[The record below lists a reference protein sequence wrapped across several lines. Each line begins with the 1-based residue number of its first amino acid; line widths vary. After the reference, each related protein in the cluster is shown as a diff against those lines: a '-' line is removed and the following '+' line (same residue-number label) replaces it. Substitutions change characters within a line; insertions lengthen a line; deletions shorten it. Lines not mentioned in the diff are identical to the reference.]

1 MPESTPRTPRRST
14 GLKNT
19 GPKTVAAPA
28 NKASTPAIDNKA
40 AASATPSVAPE
51 GNTEAWPFNTL
62 TVSDAAPK
70 KAARV
75 ETAAPTEAERQEAE
89 RTAAARR
96 QAGSPVTESRRTQPI
111 DLDNLDMGRMIAEAA
126 YYHAERRGF
135 QPGYELE
142 DWVAAECEVNLK
154 LAQLRKAA
162 GKNLI
167 G

>member
-1 MPESTPRTPRRST
+1 MPESTTPRTPRRST
-14 GLKNT
+14 GLKNS
-19 GPKTVAAPA
+19 GPKKAAAPA
-28 NKASTPAIDNKA
+28 MNKA
-40 AASATPSVAPE
+40 ATPATPSAARD
-51 GNTEAWPFNTL
+51 GNANAWPFNTL
-62 TVSDAAPK
+62 TVSDAAPEK

-75 ETAAPTEAERQEAE
+75 ETVAPSEAEREEAA

-111 DLDNLDMGRMIAEAA
+111 DLDKPDMGRMIAEAA

-135 QPGYELE
+135 RPGYELE